1 MTGLSRRQKGHDAAW
16 VVVDWLT
23 KTAHFL
29 PVNMKYPL
37 EKLAKLYMDDIVRS
51 HGIPINIVS
60 DRDPRL
66 VSRLWQKF
74 QETLETKLNL
84 STTYYPQMDG

>member
-1 MTGLSRRQKGHDAAW
+1 M
-16 VVVDWLT
+16 VVDWLT
-23 KTAHFL
+23 KTVDFL

-37 EKLAKLYMDDIVRS
+37 EKLAKLYMDDIVRL

-60 DRDPRL
+60 DRDPRF
-66 VSRLWQKF
+66 VSRFWQKF